1 MPRRLNTI
9 IIVPHSK
16 ARFLKFSFSTRTLL
30 TVGCALGVALILS
43 FVAIAFTGSAVSRRA
58 EVQRLKS
65 ENNQLAEAN
74 LQLEGTIA
82 EVQGR
87 LDEFEERTTRLALA
101 AGMEAE
107 AVGFSGAGGPGTR
120 VGSGGP
126 YDRLPESFE
135 ALKEQGRW
143 VDNKLGLVEARLT
156 EQGRELASTP
166 TMAPVVGLITDG
178 YGRRKDP
185 FTKRLAHHRGLDIS
199 ARRGTP
205 ILAPADGVVVFAGRN
220 GGLGRTVRMS
230 HDFGFTTVYGH
241 LDKITVEPGDEIH
254 RGEEIGL
261 LGNTGRSTG
270 PHLHYEVHV
279 NGNPVNPLYY
289 ILDAF

>member
-1 MPRRLNTI
+1 MPQRLNTI

-16 ARFLKFSFSTRTLL
+16 ARFLKFSFSTRTL
-30 TVGCALGVALILS
+30 VGALSAVVVALILS
-43 FVAIAFTGSAVSRRA
+43 VIAIAYTGNAVNRRV
-58 EVQRLKS
+58 ELQRLKS
-65 ENNQLAEAN
+65 ENVELSEVNQE
-74 LQLEGTIA
+74 LEKTIA

-101 AGMEAE
+101 AGMESE
-107 AVGFSGAGGPGTR
+107 VEGLTAGGASTTR

-126 YDRLPESFE
+126 YDRLPESSA
-135 ALKEQGRW
+135 ALTAQGRW
-143 VDNKLGLVEARLT
+143 VQDQLDLVEERLAD
-156 EQGRELASTP
+156 QGRVLASTP
-166 TMAPVVGLITDG
+166 TIAPVLGLITDG
-178 YGRRKDP
+178 FGRRKDP
-185 FTKRLAHHRGLDIS
+185 FTGRLAFHRGLDVS

-205 ILAPADGVVVFAGRN
+205 IKAPADGIVVFAGRN
-220 GGLGRTVRMS
+220 GGLGRTVRIS

-241 LDKITVEPGDEIH
+241 LDKISVELGAEVH

-261 LGNTGRSTG
+261 LGNSGRSTG

-279 NGNPVNPLYY
+279 DGVSKNPLYY

>member
-16 ARFLKFSFSTRTLL
+16 ARFFKFSFSTR
-30 TVGCALGVALILS
+30 ALIAAAGVATVALVLS
-43 FVAIAFTGSAVSRRA
+43 IIAIAFTGSAVNRRL

-65 ENNQLAEAN
+65 ENSELTHVNQG
-74 LQLEGTIA
+74 LERTIA

-87 LDEFEERTTRLALA
+87 LDEFEERTAQLALA
-101 AGMEAE
+101 AGMESE
-107 AVGFSGAGGPGTR
+107 TVSFSDGGGAGTR

-126 YDRLPESFE
+126 YDRLPESPE
-135 ALKEQGRW
+135 ALTAQGQWVQTQLDLVEGRLEEQGRI
-143 VDNKLGLVEARLT
+143 
-156 EQGRELASTP
+156 LASTP
-166 TMAPVVGLITDG
+166 TIAPVLGLITDG

-185 FTKRLAHHRGLDIS
+185 FTGRLAFHRGLDIS

-205 ILAPADGVVVFAGRN
+205 INAPADGVVVFAGRN
-220 GGLGRTVRMS
+220 GGLGRTVRIS

-241 LDKITVEPGDEIH
+241 LDTISVEAGDLVQ
-254 RGEEIGL
+254 RGQQIGL
-261 LGNTGRSTG
+261 LGNSGRSTG
-270 PHLHYEVHV
+270 PHLHYEVHEDGV
-279 NGNPVNPLYY
+279 AKNPLYY

>member
-16 ARFLKFSFSTRTLL
+16 ARFFKFSFSTR
-30 TVGCALGVALILS
+30 ALIAAAGVATVALVLS
-43 FVAIAFTGSAVSRRA
+43 IIAIAFTGSAVNRRL

-65 ENNQLAEAN
+65 ENSELTHVNQG
-74 LQLEGTIA
+74 LERTIA

-87 LDEFEERTTRLALA
+87 LDEFEERTAQLALA
-101 AGMEAE
+101 AGMESE
-107 AVGFSGAGGPGTR
+107 TVSFSDGGGAGTR

-126 YDRLPESFE
+126 YDRLPESPE
-135 ALKEQGRW
+135 ALTAQGQWVQTQLDLVEGRLEEQGRI
-143 VDNKLGLVEARLT
+143 
-156 EQGRELASTP
+156 LASTP
-166 TMAPVVGLITDG
+166 TIAPVLGLITDG

-185 FTKRLAHHRGLDIS
+185 FTGRLAFHRGLDIS

-205 ILAPADGVVVFAGRN
+205 INAPADGVVVFAGRN
-220 GGLGRTVRMS
+220 GGLGRTVRIS

-241 LDKITVEPGDEIH
+241 LDTISVKAGDLVQ
-254 RGEEIGL
+254 RGQQIGL
-261 LGNTGRSTG
+261 LGNSGRSTG
-270 PHLHYEVHV
+270 PHLHYEVHEDGV
-279 NGNPVNPLYY
+279 AKNPLYY

>member
-1 MPRRLNTI
+1 MPQRLNTI

-16 ARFLKFSFSTRTLL
+16 ARFLKFSFSTRTL
-30 TVGCALGVALILS
+30 VGVLSAGAVALVLS
-43 FVAIAFTGSAVSRRA
+43 VIAIAYTGNAVNRRV

-65 ENNQLAEAN
+65 ENSELSEVNQE
-74 LQLEGTIA
+74 LEKTIA

-101 AGMEAE
+101 AGMESG
-107 AVGFSGAGGPGTR
+107 AVGLTGGSASTTR

-126 YDRLPESFE
+126 YDRLPESPA
-135 ALKEQGRW
+135 ALTAQGRW
-143 VDNKLGLVEARLT
+143 VQDQLDLVEGRLA
-156 EQGRELASTP
+156 EQDRLLASTP
-166 TMAPVVGLITDG
+166 TFAPVRGLITDG
-178 YGRRKDP
+178 FGRRKDP
-185 FTKRLAHHRGLDIS
+185 FTGRLAFHRGLDVS

-205 ILAPADGVVVFAGRN
+205 IEAPADGIVVFAGRN
-220 GGLGRTVRMS
+220 GGLGRTVRIS

-241 LDKITVEPGDEIH
+241 LDKISVELGAEVH
-254 RGEEIGL
+254 RGQEIGL
-261 LGNTGRSTG
+261 LGNSGRSTG

-279 NGNPVNPLYY
+279 DGVSKNPLYY

>member
-16 ARFLKFSFSTRTLL
+16 ARFLKFSFSTRALVA
-30 TVGCALGVALILS
+30 VGCVLGVALILS
-43 FVAIAFTGSAVSRRA
+43 VLAIAFTGNAVNRRA
-58 EVQRLKS
+58 EVQRLKA
-65 ENNQLAEAN
+65 ENSQLLKTNQE
-74 LQLEGTIA
+74 LERTIA
-82 EVQGR
+82 DVQGR

-107 AVGFSGAGGPGTR
+107 SVGFAGDGGAGSW

-126 YDRLPESFE
+126 YDRLTEPFD
-135 ALKEQGRW
+135 ALIDRGRW
-143 VDNKLGLVEARLT
+143 LDTKLDQVEARLS
-156 EQGRELASTP
+156 ERGHELASTP

-178 YGRRKDP
+178 FGRRKDP
-185 FTKRLAHHRGLDIS
+185 FTKRLANHRGLDIS

-205 ILAPADGVVVFAGRN
+205 VRAPADGIVVFAGRN
-220 GGLGRTVRMS
+220 GGLGHTVRLS
-230 HDFGFTTVYGH
+230 HEFGFTTVYGH
-241 LDKITVEPGDEIH
+241 LDKILVQPGDEVH
-254 RGEEIGL
+254 RGDEIGL

-279 NGNPVNPLYY
+279 DGKPVNPLYY

>member
-1 MPRRLNTI
+1 MRRRLNTI

-16 ARFLKFSFSTRTLL
+16 ARFLKFSFSTR
-30 TVGCALGVALILS
+30 ALVAAVSAAVIALILS
-43 FVAIAFTGSAVSRRA
+43 VIAITFTGSAVNRRV

-65 ENNQLAEAN
+65 ENSELVDVN
-74 LQLEGTIA
+74 LQLETTIA

-101 AGMEAE
+101 AGMEAQ
-107 AVGFSGAGGPGTR
+107 AVGFSGAGSSATR

-126 YDRLPESFE
+126 YDRLPESPE
-135 ALKEQGRW
+135 ALTAQGRW
-143 VDNKLGLVEARLT
+143 VQTQLDLVEGRLT
-156 EQGRELASTP
+156 EQNHLLASTP
-166 TMAPVVGLITDG
+166 TIAPVVGLITDG
-178 YGRRKDP
+178 FGRRKDP
-185 FTKRLAHHRGLDIS
+185 FTGRLAYHRGLDIS

-205 ILAPADGVVVFAGRN
+205 IHAPADGIVVFSGRN
-220 GGLGRTVRMS
+220 GGLGRCLRIS

-241 LDKITVEPGDEIH
+241 LDKILVEPGTEVH
-254 RGEEIGL
+254 RGQEIGL
-261 LGNTGRSTG
+261 LGNSGRSTG

-279 NGNPVNPLYY
+279 NGVSKNPLYY

>member
-1 MPRRLNTI
+1 MPGRLNTV

-16 ARFLKFSFSTRTLL
+16 ARFLKFSFSTR
-30 TVGCALGVALILS
+30 ALVVAASVASFALVLS
-43 FVAIAFTGSAVSRRA
+43 IIAIAYTGNAVNRRV
-58 EVQRLKS
+58 EVQRLRA
-65 ENNQLAEAN
+65 ENVELAEVN
-74 LQLEGTIA
+74 QELETTIA

-107 AVGFSGAGGPGTR
+107 AVGFSGVGGPGTR

-126 YDRLPESFE
+126 YDRLPESPF
-135 ALKEQGRW
+135 ALTAQGRW
-143 VDNKLGLVEARLT
+143 VDDQLSMVERRLD
-156 EQGRELASTP
+156 EKGHILSSTP
-166 TMAPVVGLITDG
+166 TVAPVRGLITDG
-178 YGRRKDP
+178 FGRRKDP
-185 FTKRLAHHRGLDIS
+185 FTGRLAYHRGLDIS

-205 ILAPADGVVVFAGRN
+205 ILAPADGFVVFAGRN
-220 GGLGRTVRMS
+220 GGLGRTVRLS

-241 LDKITVEPGDEIH
+241 LDDISVEPGDVIH
-254 RGEEIGL
+254 RGQEIGT
-261 LGNTGRSTG
+261 LGNSGRSTG

-279 NGNPVNPLYY
+279 EGSAKNPLYY

>member
-16 ARFLKFSFSTRTLL
+16 ARFLKFSFSTR
-30 TVGCALGVALILS
+30 ALVAAGSAAVVALVLS
-43 FVAIAFTGSAVSRRA
+43 VIAITYTGSAVNRRV

-65 ENNQLAEAN
+65 ENSELVDVNR
-74 LQLEGTIA
+74 QLETTIA

-101 AGMEAE
+101 AGMEAQ
-107 AVGFSGAGGPGTR
+107 AVGFSGVGSAATR

-126 YDRLPESFE
+126 YDRLPESPD
-135 ALKEQGRW
+135 ALTAQGRW
-143 VDNKLGLVEARLT
+143 VQTQLDLVEGRLT
-156 EQGRELASTP
+156 EQNHLLASTP
-166 TMAPVVGLITDG
+166 TVAPVVGLITDG
-178 YGRRKDP
+178 FGRRKDP
-185 FTKRLAHHRGLDIS
+185 FTGRLAYHRGLDIS

-205 ILAPADGVVVFAGRN
+205 IHAPADGIVVFSGRN
-220 GGLGRTVRMS
+220 GGLGRCLRIS

-241 LDKITVEPGDEIH
+241 LDKILVEPGAEVH
-254 RGEEIGL
+254 RGQEIGL
-261 LGNTGRSTG
+261 LGNSGRSTG

-279 NGNPVNPLYY
+279 NGVSKNPLYY

>member
-1 MPRRLNTI
+1 MPQRLNTI

-16 ARFLKFSFSTRTLL
+16 ARFLKFSFSTRTLVAVL
-30 TVGCALGVALILS
+30 STVAVALILS
-43 FVAIAFTGSAVSRRA
+43 VIAIAYTGNAVNRRV

-65 ENNQLAEAN
+65 ENTELSEVNQE
-74 LQLEGTIA
+74 LEKTIA

-101 AGMEAE
+101 AGMESE
-107 AVGFSGAGGPGTR
+107 AVGLTGGSASTTR

-126 YDRLPESFE
+126 YDRLPESSA
-135 ALKEQGRW
+135 ALTAQGLWVQDQLDKVEERLVDQGR
-143 VDNKLGLVEARLT
+143 V
-156 EQGRELASTP
+156 LASTP
-166 TMAPVVGLITDG
+166 TIAPVLGLITDG
-178 YGRRKDP
+178 FGRRKDP
-185 FTKRLAHHRGLDIS
+185 FTGRLAYHRGLDVS

-205 ILAPADGVVVFAGRN
+205 IKAPADGIVVFAGRN
-220 GGLGRTVRMS
+220 GGLGRTVRIS

-241 LDKITVEPGDEIH
+241 LDDISVELGAEVH
-254 RGEEIGL
+254 RGQEIGS
-261 LGNTGRSTG
+261 LGNSGRSTG

-279 NGNPVNPLYY
+279 DGVSKNPLYY